1 MGFSNRD
8 SLDIASL
15 RARYLAGGTT
25 PREVA
30 ESVLNRI
37 AGHGDDAVWIARESE
52 VAVLTA
58 AEALAARS
66 PAELPLYGIP
76 FAVKDNIDV
85 AGLDTTAAC
94 PDFAY
99 LPRETAVVVQRLT
112 AAGALFVGKTNLD
125 QFATGLVGVR
135 SPFGAVRNTFDPA
148 YVSGGSSSGSAAA
161 VAAGLVSFALGTDT
175 AGSGRVPAA
184 FNNLVGLKPTCGLF
198 SARGVVPACRSLD
211 CVSVFALTVAD
222 AAAVGAVA
230 AGFDPHD
237 PFSRPEADR
246 ADLTPARP
254 APFRFA
260 MPLPDQLQFF
270 GNPHTPRLFVE
281 AVDHLKAL
289 GGTPVAVDFAPFLE
303 AARLLYDGPWVA
315 ERTAAIGD
323 FLAAHP
329 GVGHPVV
336 RAIVE
341 GGRSRSAV
349 EAFRAVYRLRELAR
363 ATQPVWR
370 KADVLL
376 TPTAGTIYTIAEVE
390 ADPIRLNSNL
400 GTYTNFMNLL
410 DLCGVAVPSGFQP
423 DGLPFGVTLAAPA
436 FEEAR
441 VLGIAAALHEAAALP
456 LGATGAPLPPAAPAA
471 EPVPRRGHVRVAVV
485 GAHMAGLPLNHELT
499 ERGGRLFRHT
509 RTAPLYRLYA
519 LPGRRPARPGMVRV
533 GEGGAA
539 VAVEVWEMPVGGF
552 GELVAGV
559 PAPLGI
565 GTMELE
571 DGSRVQGF
579 LCEAYAAAE
588 AEDITD
594 YGGWRAWLAR

>member
-1 MGFSNRD
+1 MGFSHRD

-15 RARYLAGGTT
+15 RARYLSGAVT
-25 PREVA
+25 PRAVA

-37 AGHGDDAVWIARESE
+37 AAYGDDAVWIARESE

-85 AGLDTTAAC
+85 AGLRTTAAC
-94 PDFAY
+94 PEFAY
-99 LPRETAVVVQRLT
+99 EPRESAAVVQRLT

-135 SPFGAVRNTFDPA
+135 SPFGAVRNSFDPA
-148 YVSGGSSSGSAAA
+148 YVSGGSSSGSAVA

-184 FNNLVGLKPTCGLF
+184 FNNIVGLKPTCGLL
-198 SARGVVPACRSLD
+198 STRGVVPACRSLD

-230 AGFDPHD
+230 AGYDAHD
-237 PFSRPEADR
+237 AFSRPEADR
-246 ADLTPARP
+246 VDLSPVRP

-260 MPLPDQLQFF
+260 VPLPDQLQFF
-270 GNPHTPRLFVE
+270 GNQHTPRLFVD
-281 AVDHLKAL
+281 AIARLKAL
-289 GGTPVAVDFAPFLE
+289 GGTAVAVDFAPFLE
-303 AARLLYDGPWVA
+303 AARLLYEGPRVA
-315 ERTAAIGD
+315 ERTAAVGD

-336 RAIVE
+336 RAIIE
-341 GGRSRSAV
+341 AGGARSAV
-349 EAFRAVYRLRELAR
+349 EAFRADYRLRELAR
-363 ATQPVWR
+363 AVAPVWR
-370 KADVLL
+370 RADVLL

-390 ADPIRLNSNL
+390 AEPVRLNSNL

-423 DGLPFGVTLAAPA
+423 DGLPFGITLAAPA
-436 FEEAR
+436 FAEPQ
-441 VLGIAAALHEAAALP
+441 VLGIAAAFHEATGLP
-456 LGATGAPLPPAAPAA
+456 LGATGVPQAPPEPAP
-471 EPVPRRGHVRVAVV
+471 EPGPRRGRVRVAVV
-485 GAHMAGLPLNHELT
+485 GAHMTGLPLNHELT
-499 ERGGRLFRHT
+499 ARGGRLVRST
-509 RTAPLYRLYA
+509 RTSSAYRLYA
-519 LPGRRPARPGMVRV
+519 LPGTRPARPGLVRT
-533 GEGGAA
+533 GEGGAIE
-539 VAVEVWEMPVGGF
+539 VEVWEMPAAGF
-552 GELVAGV
+552 GELVAGI

-565 GTMELE
+565 GTLELE
-571 DGSRVQGF
+571 DGGTVQGF
-579 LCEAYAAAE
+579 LCEACAAAG
-588 AEDITD
+588 AEDITA